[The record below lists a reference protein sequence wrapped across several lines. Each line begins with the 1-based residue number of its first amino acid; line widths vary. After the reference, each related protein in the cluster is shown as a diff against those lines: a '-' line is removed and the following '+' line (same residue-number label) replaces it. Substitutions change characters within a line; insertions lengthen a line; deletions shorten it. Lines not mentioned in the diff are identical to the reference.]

1 MLVCLGITYFL
12 DCTFRPFERE
22 NVGDTLFC
30 ISLISNVRRAVDLLK
45 KLHESDLFN
54 ALIDINEYYREMLGV
69 CPHENKSETRAQRN
83 DFSPAADSASKHPIR
98 HEDVTSLGEPS
109 DWEYV
114 EVVISRPS
122 GENVSF
128 GFSIAGGHDA
138 PQENGDP
145 CIYVTRIAPG
155 SIAEANG
162 RLRPFDQII
171 SVNGSDLT
179 CVSNQEAVRILRESG
194 DTLAMII
201 RRYSGPEAVP
211 SDGALDS
218 PVANGIS
225 PDISNDEDT
234 ANEDMYYEV
243 SLLKPSESVGLGFT
257 IAGGQAYEGYPC
269 GIYVTK
275 ITPGGLAEKDGQI
288 QPGDRLLQVNG
299 QELDNVT
306 HDAAVQLLRNAGTH
320 VHLVLLRSQ
329 EFTASLNFAST
340 PTSDY
345 TIDGNK

>member
-1 MLVCLGITYFL
+1 
-12 DCTFRPFERE
+12 
-22 NVGDTLFC
+22 DTQ
-30 ISLISNVRRAVDLLK
+30 RAVVLLRRLHG
-45 KLHESDLFN
+45 KLTDGAGKSLRNSMELLIGVLESDLFN
-54 ALIDINEYYREMLGV
+54 ALFN
-69 CPHENKSETRAQRN
+69 N
-83 DFSPAADSASKHPIR
+83 FSPNGDSAPKQSLI
-98 HEDVTSLGEPS
+98 HEDATSLGEPS
-109 DWEYV
+109 DWECI
-114 EVVISRPS
+114 EVVLSRPA
-122 GENVSF
+122 GRNASF
-128 GFSIAGGHDA
+128 GFSIAGGYDA

-145 CIYVTRIAPG
+145 SIYVTRIASG
-155 SIAEANG
+155 SIAEADD

-201 RRYSGPEAVP
+201 RRYTGPEALP
-211 SDGALDS
+211 SDGDLNS
-218 PVANGIS
+218 PTANVIS
-225 PDISNDEDT
+225 PDITNDGGT

-243 SLLKPSESVGLGFT
+243 SLLKLSESVGLGFT
-257 IAGGQAYEGYPC
+257 IAGGQASEGYPG

-275 ITPGGLAEKDGQI
+275 ITPGGLAEEDGQI

-320 VHLVLLRSQ
+320 VHLVLVRPRESTVSPN
-329 EFTASLNFAST
+329 FTST
-340 PTSDY
+340 LTSDH

>member
-1 MLVCLGITYFL
+1 MIF
-12 DCTFRPFERE
+12 F
-22 NVGDTLFC
+22 
-30 ISLISNVRRAVDLLK
+30 
-45 KLHESDLFN
+45 
-54 ALIDINEYYREMLGV
+54 
-69 CPHENKSETRAQRN
+69 
-83 DFSPAADSASKHPIR
+83 ADA
-98 HEDVTSLGEPS
+98 TSLGEPS
-109 DWEYV
+109 DWEYI
-114 EVVISRPS
+114 EVVISRPA
-122 GENVSF
+122 GKNASF
-128 GFSIAGGHDA
+128 GFSIAGGYDA

-145 CIYVTRIAPG
+145 SIYVTRIASG
-155 SIAEANG
+155 SIAEADD

-201 RRYSGPEAVP
+201 RRYTGLEAVP
-211 SDGALDS
+211 SDGDLNS
-218 PVANGIS
+218 PTANVIS
-225 PDISNDEDT
+225 PDITNDEGT
-234 ANEDMYYEV
+234 ANQDMYYEV

-257 IAGGQAYEGYPC
+257 IAGGQASEGYPG

-275 ITPGGLAEKDGQI
+275 ITPGGLAEEDGQI

-320 VHLVLLRSQ
+320 VHLVLLRPRES
-329 EFTASLNFAST
+329 TASPNLTST
-340 PTSDY
+340 LTSDH